1 MKTGDLIFSR
11 TAWGSR
17 EAKAAIG
24 IKISKSTLG
33 SMAVAEEY
41 WREKSSNYEDLS
53 LAIDE
58 VILFSQNMSPT
69 VSGTVAREAL
79 KMLWESWKTGF
90 SQLEE
95 KILFRQIMV
104 DIGTVFKDYS
114 VVGRNQL
121 RQQILKTVCNSI
133 VESHE

>member
-1 MKTGDLIFSR
+1 MKKGDVIFSR
-11 TAWGSR
+11 TAWGR
-17 EAKAAIG
+17 NEAKAAIG
-24 IKISKSTLG
+24 ISITKPTLG

-41 WREKSSNYEDLS
+41 WVSMSRQYEDLP

-58 VILFSQNMSPT
+58 VILFSKNMSPT

-104 DIGTVFKDYS
+104 DIGVVFKDYA

-121 RQQILKTVCNSI
+121 RQQILTTVCNSI
-133 VESHE
+133 GESA